1 MRRHQTSPPTLER
14 TALSCAQLLQSRFS
28 PSSRGRALAPNA
40 QPPRQHPRQGAPA
53 PPARGSAVPGGRPW
67 VRGPGFP
74 EARLSSKQA
83 GLQKT
88 HRREGGGQKVGSR
101 GAVAHPEAED
111 NALWKRGRSLEAASF
126 SSGARR
132 GSRGKPRGPPSR
144 PAALLWRRAG
154 AHATWFH
161 PLPLPCPRCAAR
173 QRAFDVA
180 AGAPGPP
187 SPDTHSR
194 AISAFPRPG
203 LLTAAAAAALRP
215 EIRRPRPCP
224 GRELRA
230 PPQRARAR
238 QQGAQRASSGACGS
252 RVVGRPSAR

>member
-1 MRRHQTSPPTLER
+1 MPSLPDNILARVRLPRRPAGPLSP
-14 TALSCAQLLQSRFS
+14 A
-28 PSSRGRALAPNA
+28 G
-40 QPPRQHPRQGAPA
+40 
-53 PPARGSAVPGGRPW
+53 
-67 VRGPGFP
+67 GPGFEDP
-74 EARLSSKQA
+74 ASRRRDSPANKRGSRKPTDAKRVGRGWEAA
-83 GLQKT
+83 GLSPT
-88 HRREGGGQKVGSR
+88 RRRKVTRCG
-101 GAVAHPEAED
+101 
-111 NALWKRGRSLEAASF
+111 KRGRSPEAASF

-132 GSRGKPRGPPSR
+132 GSRGKPPGPPSR

-187 SPDTHSR
+187 SPDTHSP
-194 AISAFPRPG
+194 AMSAFPRPG

-230 PPQRARAR
+230 PPQRARAG